1 MVRLMKSKDLNHS
14 QELKRHFLCIMRSE
28 PTCTCDRWNFWFFGW
43 YLGDFLYWDNFLGN
57 FRNLKDISSFMVRL
71 MKSNGLK
78 SSSKTEDTF
87 LLKNEV
93 KAKLYL

>member
-1 MVRLMKSKDLNHS
+1 MNHS
-14 QELKRHFLCIMRSE
+14 QELKTHFFCRMRSE

-93 KAKLYL
+93 RARLYL